1 MAKKEPTFEDTLA
14 ELEGIIA
21 ELESGSLPLDKMLER
36 YEKGVKAL
44 ELCRTMLDKAEK
56 RIEILV
62 RDKDGNLKPQPFEP
76 EPEE

>member
-1 MAKKEPTFEDTLA
+1 MAKTKPSFEDTLA

-36 YEKGVKAL
+36 YEKGAKAL